1 MATGR
6 GGAYGT
12 AGILGPMSMQ
22 PYNQNPIERRK
33 NEVRKNA
40 RSAAVCVG
48 GGVVVGGALALLLT
62 SWFWLILGLVVAVG
76 GGTYYWSKV
85 RKGIDPGNGVGN

>member
-1 MATGR
+1 MAAGR
-6 GGAYGT
+6 PSEHRT
-12 AGILGPMSMQ
+12 AGILDPMSMQ

-33 NEVRKNA
+33 SEVRKNA

-48 GGVVVGGALALLLT
+48 GGVVVGGALAILLT

-85 RKGIDPGNGVGN
+85 RKGIDPGNGVGH